1 MKPIQGIL
9 HLQYFYDVGTE
20 IDLDLLKL
28 PPPSLASPIQFES
41 PPLEESL
48 PPITLPSGDSVTA
61 HLRYFSYGVVC
72 LEFHLPFAGPWD
84 ALVALAAQWVGSD
97 TADSTADH
105 TLQSR
110 LAHLAPAIKKPAE
123 KLLREDYTIIEL
135 HQALD
140 SQGLPLS
147 AADLLALH
155 GPAIVQIV
163 RGERIPLSPTEQA
176 EVLASSMSYMP
187 GDLLVVGYAAALVYD
202 QQPNGG
208 LPVLQL
214 LAYANTPLLESRVY
228 DYLLAPVLAD
238 VSHRLTARNRFWNH
252 WRGGREAAKLS
263 AVQLE
268 VMELTEKTDNAIKFL
283 SDMFYSRAYKLA
295 STRIGVPD
303 YRRLVEAKLRVAGE
317 LYQFMTDRS
326 HQTSAFVLELIVVI
340 ILIIDLTVL
349 FTRR

>member
-1 MKPIQGIL
+1 MNHVQGIL

-20 IDLDLLKL
+20 IDLDRLKL
-28 PPPSLASPIQFES
+28 PPPTTPSPIRFES

-48 PPITLPSGDSVTA
+48 PPITLPSGDSVTP

-72 LEFHLPFAGPWD
+72 LEFHLLFACPWD

-97 TADSTADH
+97 AAGLTADQ
-105 TLQSR
+105 TLQAR
-110 LAHLAPAIKKPAE
+110 LARLAPAIKKPLE
-123 KLLREDYTIIEL
+123 KPLREDYTIVEL

-140 SQGLPLS
+140 NQGQPLA
-147 AADLLALH
+147 AADLLLLH

-163 RGERIPLSPTEQA
+163 RGERLPLSAGEQA
-176 EVLASSMSYMP
+176 EVLASSMSYTP

-202 QQPNGG
+202 QEPNAT

-214 LAYANTPLLESRVY
+214 LAYANTQLLEYRFY
-228 DYLLAPVLAD
+228 DDLLAPVLAD

-252 WRGGREAAKLS
+252 WRGGSEAAKLS

-303 YRRLVEAKLRVAGE
+303 YRRLVEAKLRTAGE
-317 LYQFMTDRS
+317 LYKFMTDRS

-349 FTRR
+349 FTRH